1 MYVATIIL
9 KGDEKDMY
17 IKLDRKKIEIAKARA
32 CMSTNEL
39 CAKGNIPH
47 GTYCRVLGACSC
59 KPETAGKIARAL
71 GKIRDH
77 DLSNGAVLH
86 DAA

>member
-71 GKIRDH
+71 GVDVTEILEDE
-77 DLSNGAVLH
+77 
-86 DAA
+86 